1 MDKLMLK
8 PKHYVKKKV
17 DRINPLAINLLCTFS
32 NDFTTTNARFPNVC
46 QKKPVFKRNLV
57 EIIMKTLHVFQDS
70 KETCRVCVFS

>member
-1 MDKLMLK
+1 MLK

-32 NDFTTTNARFPNVC
+32 NDFTTTNERFPNVC

-57 EIIMKTLHVFQDS
+57 ESVEIIMKTLHVFQDS
-70 KETCRVCVFS
+70 METCRVCAFS